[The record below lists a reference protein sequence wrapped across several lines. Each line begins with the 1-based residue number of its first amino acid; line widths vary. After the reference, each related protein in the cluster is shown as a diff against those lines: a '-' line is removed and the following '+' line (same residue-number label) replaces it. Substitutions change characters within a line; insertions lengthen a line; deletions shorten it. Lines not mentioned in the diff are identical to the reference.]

1 MSSSTTTPAP
11 SQALLKRNPSLTP
24 KQFSTHWYEKHAQLI
39 VPFFLHCGV
48 EYYAQIHAAL
58 HISPSPSSS
67 SPPLSTE
74 ELSAWD
80 GAAEAHLSEGLV
92 AVLGGSGE
100 GQEWVMDYY
109 REVVLVDELRF
120 LVSNAGAHMRVL
132 GAGSVGGETRV
143 VIEGGKSVIEVGGGG
158 VGGLEGV

>member
-1 MSSSTTTPAP
+1 M
-11 SQALLKRNPSLTP
+11 
-24 KQFSTHWYEKHAQLI
+24 
-39 VPFFLHCGV
+39 
-48 EYYAQIHAAL
+48 
-58 HISPSPSSS
+58 
-67 SPPLSTE
+67 
-74 ELSAWD
+74 
-80 GAAEAHLSEGLV
+80 

-143 VIEGGKSVIEVGGGG
+143 VIEGGKSVIEVGEGAWGVWREYEKRGGGGGG
-158 VGGLEGV
+158 V